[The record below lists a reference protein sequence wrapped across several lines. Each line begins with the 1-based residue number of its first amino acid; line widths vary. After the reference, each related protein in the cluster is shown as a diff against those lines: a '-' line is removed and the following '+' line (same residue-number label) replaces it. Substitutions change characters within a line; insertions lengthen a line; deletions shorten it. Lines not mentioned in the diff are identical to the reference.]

1 MAEGQSLCSTQVR
14 EDGIHGVGLSGVVE
28 PFFFYLQNWE
38 QIQALIRMYE
48 SGKTYK
54 PLYVRVFFALG
65 AYLDHGIGSKQMQ
78 NFIKGQLFCP
88 KSLALKSNFSP
99 PVILTFQQFSC

>member
-54 PLYVRVFFALG
+54 PLYVRVFLPWEPTLIMALE
-65 AYLDHGIGSKQMQ
+65 ANKCKILSK
-78 NFIKGQLFCP
+78 
-88 KSLALKSNFSP
+88 ANFSA
-99 PVILTFQQFSC
+99 QSR